1 MALASLSWWDASDT
15 WLPAWPSVALVMGAN
30 LASTPP
36 RAAAMKPFSARGSPP
51 RHVSSRGA
59 IVDGRTGAGGGAGA
73 GALGGGG
80 GRKGGEGEEP
90 RRVRHERPDE
100 GRRVGKEP
108 GEDSRAD
115 CLCCPST
122 ARRPVREDAIASV
135 TKGVPG

>member
-51 RHVSSRGA
+51 RHVRSRGA

-80 GRKGGEGEEP
+80 GRKGGEGGGAS
-90 RRVRHERPDE
+90 E
-100 GRRVGKEP
+100 GATRTTGRGSA
-108 GEDSRAD
+108 G
-115 CLCCPST
+115 
-122 ARRPVREDAIASV
+122 REGAGGRLS
-135 TKGVPG
+135 G